1 MADISYRSPYPN
13 RCKVNGQR
21 GTVLILVLWVLTLL
35 TLVGGFYAVEARTRR
50 NLGQH
55 IWNSLQDRE
64 IARSILLFAANR
76 LAPPGATPEDIED
89 NGLLVSDGEG
99 YEVGCGG
106 RQVSFVLED
115 EDGKLD
121 LNKASEPQIR
131 EVVRGLLEDRGLKAA
146 DTIVDG
152 ILDWRDP
159 DKLVRLNGA
168 EDEVYQNKSPPYY
181 PANGPFHLV
190 EELLLVN
197 GVGQRLFYG
206 PITWSSQD
214 GDNEVVWR
222 GGLQDIF
229 TVYNPSGH
237 VVEEYAPLPI
247 KEILGPKA
255 KASRHG
261 ILCLRLLIGNRMY
274 QFYWKKSGKKF
285 SVIHWYEGV
294 VFRDR
299 GSS

>member
-1 MADISYRSPYPN
+1 MNN
-13 RCKVNGQR
+13 RQR

-35 TLVGGFYAVEARTRR
+35 TLIGGFYAVEAKTRR

-64 IARSILLFAANR
+64 ISRSILLFAAHR
-76 LAPPGATPEDIED
+76 LAPPGASSEDIED
-89 NGLLVSDGEG
+89 KGLLVTDARE
-99 YEVGCGG
+99 YKIDFGG

-115 EDGKLD
+115 ENGKLD
-121 LNKASEPQIR
+121 LNKVSEPQIR
-131 EVVRGLLEDRGLKAA
+131 EVVRGLMGDTGLETA

-168 EDEVYQNKSPPYY
+168 EDEVYQDKSPPYY

-197 GVGQRLFYG
+197 GVGQKLFYG

-214 GDNEVVWR
+214 EENRVVWK

-229 TVYNPSGH
+229 TVYNSSGS
-237 VVEEYAPLPI
+237 VVEDYAPLPL
-247 KEILGPKA
+247 KEILGTKLA
-255 KASRHG
+255 KTSGHG
-261 ILCLRLLIGNRMY
+261 VLCLRLLTGNRMY
-274 QFYWKKSGKKF
+274 QFYWKKTGKRFKI
-285 SVIHWYEGV
+285 IHWYEGV
-294 VFRDR
+294 VFQDK
-299 GSS
+299 GLS

>member
-1 MADISYRSPYPN
+1 M
-13 RCKVNGQR
+13 NGQK

-55 IWNSLQDRE
+55 IWDSLQDRE
-64 IARSILLFAANR
+64 TSRSILLLAADR

-89 NGLLVSDGEG
+89 KGLLVADGRS
-99 YEVGCGG
+99 YEVAFGG
-106 RQVSFVLED
+106 RRVSFVLED
-115 EDGKLD
+115 ENGKLD
-121 LNKASEPQIR
+121 LNKGSEPQIR
-131 EVVRGLLEDRGLKAA
+131 EVVRGLLGDKGLEAA

-168 EDEVYQNKSPPYY
+168 EDEVYQNRSPPYY

-197 GVGQRLFYG
+197 GVGQELFYG

-214 GDNEVVWR
+214 EDSNVLWK

-229 TVYNPSGH
+229 TVYNSSGT
-237 VVEEYAPLPI
+237 VVRDYAPLPLR
-247 KEILGPKA
+247 EILATKLG
-255 KASRHG
+255 KASHHG
-261 ILCLRLLIGNRMY
+261 VLCLRILIGSRMY

-285 SVIHWYEGV
+285 GLIHWYEGV
-294 VFRDR
+294 VFQDKRL
-299 GSS
+299 S